1 MSLLGGKSSSNI
13 LIKKRKRAG
22 EETNTAK
29 IREQHNQ
36 DNRIFA
42 PRHFGQSITRTKLI
56 SWKNLHTS
64 HNHSSEGFVSVYEIQ
79 VTDEI
84 SLIQKGEGPHSHDRE
99 SSEVLKDHS

>member
-56 SWKNLHTS
+56 S
-64 HNHSSEGFVSVYEIQ
+64 
-79 VTDEI
+79 
-84 SLIQKGEGPHSHDRE
+84 
-99 SSEVLKDHS
+99 